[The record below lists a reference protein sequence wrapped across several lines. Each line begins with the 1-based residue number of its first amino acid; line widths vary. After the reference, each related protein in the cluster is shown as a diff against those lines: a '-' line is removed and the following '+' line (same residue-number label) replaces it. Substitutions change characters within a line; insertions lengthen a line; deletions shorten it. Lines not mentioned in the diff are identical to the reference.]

1 MTAGQNSAAGS
12 EMARLFCFG
21 GLADQS
27 LDKSHLWR
35 RPSQGIMNGQRDM
48 MGLVSAV
55 VVATALFGCSRSPT
69 TVDEVIER
77 HTKAMG
83 GRAAIEAI
91 QSIEFDLHIADPKFE
106 VDGTY
111 FAARPGK
118 MRIDVNAGGE
128 HVFTEAFDG
137 QKGWQWE
144 GKGTAQKAAIEK
156 ATAALRH
163 GVELPGKLFGL
174 HELKRRGHRIEFD
187 GREKIDGINYYV
199 LQLTLS
205 DGYRTTLYLDPKNWL
220 ITRRRDVRPLHVDV
234 DPTPTTIEQR
244 SSDFRTIAGVRFAFA
259 SSEIDLQ
266 SGKVLETVVVRG
278 VKINPPLVSS
288 IFEKL

>member
-1 MTAGQNSAAGS
+1 
-12 EMARLFCFG
+12 
-21 GLADQS
+21 
-27 LDKSHLWR
+27 WR
-35 RPSQGIMNGQRDM
+35 RHSRVIMNGHRDLM
-48 MGLVSAV
+48 DLISAV
-55 VVATALFGCSRSPT
+55 AVAIALFGCDRSPT
-69 TVDEVIER
+69 TADEVIER

-91 QSIEFDLHIADPKFE
+91 QSIEFDLHITDPKFE

-144 GKGTAQKAAIEK
+144 GKGSAQKTATEK

-174 HELKRRGHRIEFD
+174 HELKAAGHGIELAE
-187 GREKIDGINYYV
+187 REYIDGIQHYV
-199 LQLTLS
+199 LRLTLS
-205 DGYRTTLYLDPKNWL
+205 DG
-220 ITRRRDVRPLHVDV
+220 
-234 DPTPTTIEQR
+234 
-244 SSDFRTIAGVRFAFA
+244 
-259 SSEIDLQ
+259 
-266 SGKVLETVVVRG
+266 
-278 VKINPPLVSS
+278 
-288 IFEKL
+288 

>member
-1 MTAGQNSAAGS
+1 MQLVWAAI
-12 EMARLFCFG
+12 L
-21 GLADQS
+21 
-27 LDKSHLWR
+27 
-35 RPSQGIMNGQRDM
+35 
-48 MGLVSAV
+48 
-55 VVATALFGCSRSPT
+55 ATASFGCSRSPT

-91 QSIEFDLHIADPKFE
+91 QSIEFDLHITDPKFE

-118 MRIDVNAGGE
+118 MRIDVKAGGE

-144 GKGTAQKAAIEK
+144 GKGSAQKGATEK

-174 HELKRRGHRIEFD
+174 HELKARCHRIELG
-187 GREKIDGINYYV
+187 GRENIDGIRYYV
-199 LQLTLS
+199 LRLTLN
-205 DGYRTTLYLDPKNWL
+205 DG
-220 ITRRRDVRPLHVDV
+220 
-234 DPTPTTIEQR
+234 
-244 SSDFRTIAGVRFAFA
+244 
-259 SSEIDLQ
+259 
-266 SGKVLETVVVRG
+266 
-278 VKINPPLVSS
+278 
-288 IFEKL
+288 

>member
-1 MTAGQNSAAGS
+1 VNRQRRLMALVWAAI
-12 EMARLFCFG
+12 
-21 GLADQS
+21 LAT
-27 LDKSHLWR
+27 
-35 RPSQGIMNGQRDM
+35 
-48 MGLVSAV
+48 VS
-55 VVATALFGCSRSPT
+55 FGCSRSPT
-69 TVDEVIER
+69 TLDEVIER
-77 HTKAMG
+77 HTKAVG

-91 QSIEFDLHIADPKFE
+91 QSIEFDLHITDPKFE

-118 MRIDVNAGGE
+118 MRIDVNAGGD

-137 QKGWQWE
+137 QKGWE
-144 GKGTAQKAAIEK
+144 GKGTSQKPATEK

-174 HELKRRGHRIEFD
+174 HELKARGHRIELAE
-187 GREKIDGINYYV
+187 REKIDGIGYYV
-199 LQLTLS
+199 LRLTLN
-205 DGYRTTLYLDPKNWL
+205 DGYATTLYVDPNSWL

-244 SSDFRTIAGVRFAFA
+244 SFDFRTISGVQFAFA
-259 SSEIDLQ
+259 SSETDLQ
-266 SGKVLETVVVRG
+266 SGKVLETTVVRS
-278 VKINPPLVSS
+278 VKINRPLVPS

>member
-1 MTAGQNSAAGS
+1 MNRQRRLMALVWAAV
-12 EMARLFCFG
+12 L
-21 GLADQS
+21 
-27 LDKSHLWR
+27 
-35 RPSQGIMNGQRDM
+35 
-48 MGLVSAV
+48 
-55 VVATALFGCSRSPT
+55 ATASFGCSHSPT
-69 TVDEVIER
+69 TLDEVIER
-77 HTKAMG
+77 HTKAVG

-91 QSIEFDLHIADPKFE
+91 QSIEFDLHITDPKFE

-118 MRIDVNAGGE
+118 MRIDVNAGGD

-137 QKGWQWE
+137 QKGWE
-144 GKGTAQKAAIEK
+144 GKGTSQNPATEK

-174 HELKRRGHRIEFD
+174 HELKGRGHRIEL
-187 GREKIDGINYYV
+187 GQRENIDGIPYYV
-199 LQLTLS
+199 LRLTLN
-205 DGYRTTLYLDPKNWL
+205 DGYSTTLYVDPKTWL

-244 SSDFRTIAGVRFAFA
+244 SSDFRTISGVQFAFA
-259 SSEIDLQ
+259 SSETDLQ
-266 SGKVLETVVVRG
+266 SGKVLETTQVRS
-278 VKINPPLVSS
+278 VKINPPLAPS

>member
-1 MTAGQNSAAGS
+1 MASVWAAV
-12 EMARLFCFG
+12 L
-21 GLADQS
+21 
-27 LDKSHLWR
+27 
-35 RPSQGIMNGQRDM
+35 
-48 MGLVSAV
+48 
-55 VVATALFGCSRSPT
+55 ATASFGCSRSAT

-91 QSIEFDLHIADPKFE
+91 QSIEFDLHITDPKFE

-118 MRIDVNAGGE
+118 MRIDVNAGSD

-137 QKGWQWE
+137 QKGWE
-144 GKGTAQKAAIEK
+144 GKRISQKPTTEN

-174 HELKRRGHRIEFD
+174 HELKRRGHRIELD

-199 LQLTLS
+199 LRLTLN
-205 DGYRTTLYLDPKNWL
+205 DGYLTTLYVDPKNWL

-244 SSDFRTIAGVRFAFA
+244 NSDFRTIAGVQFAFA
-259 SSEIDLQ
+259 SSESDLQ
-266 SGKVLETVVVRG
+266 SGKVLETAVIRG
-278 VKINPPLVSS
+278 VKVNPSLVSS

>member
-1 MTAGQNSAAGS
+1 
-12 EMARLFCFG
+12 
-21 GLADQS
+21 
-27 LDKSHLWR
+27 
-35 RPSQGIMNGQRDM
+35 MNGQRDL
-48 MGLVSAV
+48 MGLISAV
-55 VVATALFGCSRSPT
+55 VVTAASVGCSPSPM

-91 QSIEFDLHIADPKFE
+91 QSVEFDLHITDPKFE

-111 FAARPGK
+111 LAARPGK
-118 MRIDVNAGGE
+118 MRIDLNADGE

-144 GKGTAQKAAIEK
+144 GKGSAQKAATEK

-174 HELKRRGHRIEFD
+174 HEVRRSGHRIELD
-187 GREKIDGINYYV
+187 AREKIDGINYYA
-199 LQLTLS
+199 LRLTLK
-205 DGYRTTLYLDPKNWL
+205 DGYSTTLYVDPKIWL

-244 SSDFRTIAGVRFAFA
+244 NSDFRTIAGVPFAFV
-259 SSEIDLQ
+259 SSETDLQ
-266 SGKVLETVVVRG
+266 SGKVLETTAVRS
-278 VKINPPLVSS
+278 VKVNPPLVPS

>member
-1 MTAGQNSAAGS
+1 MQLVWAAILTTAS
-12 EMARLFCFG
+12 
-21 GLADQS
+21 
-27 LDKSHLWR
+27 
-35 RPSQGIMNGQRDM
+35 
-48 MGLVSAV
+48 
-55 VVATALFGCSRSPT
+55 FGCSRSPT

-91 QSIEFDLHIADPKFE
+91 QSIEFDLHITDPKFE

-118 MRIDVNAGGE
+118 MRIDVKAGGE

-144 GKGTAQKAAIEK
+144 GKGSAQKGATEK
-156 ATAALRH
+156 ATAALQH

-174 HELKRRGHRIEFD
+174 HELKGRGHRIELSE
-187 GREKIDGINYYV
+187 RENIDGIQYYV
-199 LQLTLS
+199 LRLTLN
-205 DGYRTTLYLDPKNWL
+205 DGYSTTLY
-220 ITRRRDVRPLHVDV
+220 V

-244 SSDFRTIAGVRFAFA
+244 SFDFRTISGVQLAFA
-259 SSEIDLQ
+259 SSETDLQ
-266 SGKVLETVVVRG
+266 SGKVLETTVVRR
-278 VKINPPLVSS
+278 VKINPPLNPS

>member
-1 MTAGQNSAAGS
+1 
-12 EMARLFCFG
+12 
-21 GLADQS
+21 
-27 LDKSHLWR
+27 
-35 RPSQGIMNGQRDM
+35 MNGQRD
-48 MGLVSAV
+48 LRDLFLAAIFATVSFAC
-55 VVATALFGCSRSPT
+55 TRSPT

-91 QSIEFDLHIADPKFE
+91 QTVEFDLHITDPKFE

-118 MRIDVNAGGE
+118 MRIDVNANGE

-137 QKGWQWE
+137 QKGWEWE
-144 GKGTAQKAAIEK
+144 GKGTAQKAATEK

-163 GVELPGKLFGL
+163 GVELPGKLFGV
-174 HELKRRGHRIEFD
+174 HELKARGHRIELAE
-187 GREKIDGINYYV
+187 REKIDGISYYV
-199 LQLTLS
+199 LRLTLN
-205 DGYRTTLYLDPKNWL
+205 DGYATTLYLDPNSWL

-244 SSDFRTIAGVRFAFA
+244 SSDFRTISGVQFPFA
-259 SSEIDLQ
+259 SSETDLE
-266 SGKVLETVVVRG
+266 SGKVLETTVVRS
-278 VKINPPLVSS
+278 VKINPPLVPL

>member
-1 MTAGQNSAAGS
+1 
-12 EMARLFCFG
+12 
-21 GLADQS
+21 
-27 LDKSHLWR
+27 
-35 RPSQGIMNGQRDM
+35 
-48 MGLVSAV
+48 
-55 VVATALFGCSRSPT
+55 
-69 TVDEVIER
+69 VIER

-91 QSIEFDLHIADPKFE
+91 QSIEFDLHITDPKFE

-118 MRIDVNAGGE
+118 MRIDVNAGGD

-137 QKGWQWE
+137 QKGWE
-144 GKGTAQKAAIEK
+144 GKGTSQKPATEK

-174 HELKRRGHRIEFD
+174 HEFKARGHRIELAE
-187 GREKIDGINYYV
+187 RENIDGIQYFV
-199 LQLTLS
+199 LRLTLS
-205 DGYRTTLYLDPKNWL
+205 DGYSTTLYVDPNSWL
-220 ITRRRDVRPLHVDV
+220 ITRRRDVRPLHVNV

-244 SSDFRTIAGVRFAFA
+244 SSDFRTISGVQFAFA
-259 SSEIDLQ
+259 SSETDLQ
-266 SGKVLETVVVRG
+266 SGKVLETTVVRS
-278 VKINPPLVSS
+278 VKINPSLVPS

>member
-1 MTAGQNSAAGS
+1 
-12 EMARLFCFG
+12 
-21 GLADQS
+21 
-27 LDKSHLWR
+27 
-35 RPSQGIMNGQRDM
+35 MNGQRGLI
-48 MGLVSAV
+48 GLVSAV
-55 VVATALFGCSRSPT
+55 VVATASFGCCRSPT

-91 QSIEFDLHIADPKFE
+91 QSIEIDLHITDPKFA
-106 VDGTY
+106 VDGSY

-144 GKGTAQKAAIEK
+144 GKGTAQKVATEN

-174 HELKRRGHRIEFD
+174 HELKRRGHRIELD

-199 LQLTLS
+199 LRLTLN
-205 DGYRTTLYLDPKNWL
+205 DGYLTTLYVDPKNWL
-220 ITRRRDVRPLHVDV
+220 VTRRRDVRPLHVDV

-244 SSDFRTIAGVRFAFA
+244 NSDFRTIGGVQFAFA
-259 SSEIDLQ
+259 SSETDLQ
-266 SGKVLETVVVRG
+266 SGKVLETAVIRG
-278 VKINPPLVSS
+278 VKINPALVSS
-288 IFEKL
+288 FFERL